1 MITTGT
7 RETSVPA
14 AHAASTADPSGL
26 AAKVRMTLRISML
39 GGLVG
44 VPLVIICAHPLLRL
58 FGPQYADRATV
69 PLQLMILGYF
79 GSVLKNHYIAL
90 CRISGRIT
98 KAAVFAT
105 VTLVIR
111 LAAVIAG
118 GVAGGLT
125 GVAVALLVVMC
136 AEGLYAVPAL
146 RAALRGTR

>member
-1 MITTGT
+1 
-7 RETSVPA
+7 
-14 AHAASTADPSGL
+14 
-26 AAKVRMTLRISML
+26 
-39 GGLVG
+39 
-44 VPLVIICAHPLLRL
+44 
-58 FGPQYADRATV
+58 V

-111 LAAVIAG
+111 LVAVIAG